1 MHGERGDWLC
11 QRSSL
16 EATTISASNIL
27 AINAGS
33 SSIKF
38 AVYTADLVRKLSG
51 ELDGIGAHF
60 HLAASNAAGVRL
72 VDQRWPPQDGND
84 IHHLLSQLMQWLE
97 KHLGAEK
104 LAAIGHRVAIG
115 GLEHTGPLR
124 VTPTVL
130 EKLRSLVPLAPLHQ
144 PRNLEPIEILKRLH
158 PSLPQVACFDTAFHR
173 TMPRVAELYGLPRS
187 LGEAG
192 ARRYGFHGLSY
203 EYISGRLA
211 DFDQR
216 AAGGRTVIAH
226 LGSGASMCALRAGQ
240 SIATTMG
247 FSPLSG
253 LVMGT
258 RSGDLDPGLM
268 IWLIRERGMTVD
280 QVEQMLYR
288 ESGLKGVSG
297 LSGDMRDLL
306 SSKEPFAREAVDL
319 FAYRISWELG
329 ALCATLEGLDSL
341 VFTAGIGEHAAEIRK
356 LVCKRMGWLG
366 IEIDNAAN
374 RQNASRISAANSRVS
389 VWVIPT
395 NEELMVAKHTA
406 ALALTSGAN

>member
-1 MHGERGDWLC
+1 M
-11 QRSSL
+11 
-16 EATTISASNIL
+16 
-27 AINAGS
+27 
-33 SSIKF
+33 
-38 AVYTADLVRKLSG
+38 
-51 ELDGIGAHF
+51 
-60 HLAASNAAGVRL
+60 ASNADGVQL
-72 VDQRWPPQDGND
+72 VDQRWPPQDGNNV
-84 IHHLLSQLMQWLE
+84 HHLLSQLMQWLE
-97 KHLGAEK
+97 KHLGAGK

-115 GLEHTGPLR
+115 GLEHTGPVLI
-124 VTPTVL
+124 TPTIL
-130 EKLRSLVPLAPLHQ
+130 ERLHSLIPLAPLHQ
-144 PRNLEPIEILKRLH
+144 PRNLEPIEILKRSH

-173 TMPRVAELYGLPRS
+173 TMPRVGELYGLPRS

-216 AAGGRTVIAH
+216 AASGRTLVAH
-226 LGSGASMCALRAGQ
+226 LGSGASMCALRAGR

-280 QVEQMLYR
+280 QLEQMLYR
-288 ESGLKGVSG
+288 ESGLKGISG

-319 FAYRISWELG
+319 FVYRVSWELG
-329 ALCATLEGLDSL
+329 ALCTTLEGLDSL
-341 VFTAGIGEHAAEIRK
+341 VFTAGIGEHATEIRK
-356 LVCKRMGWLG
+356 SVCERAAWLG
-366 IEIDNAAN
+366 IEIDNTAN
-374 RQNASRISAANSRVS
+374 RQNASRISAADSRVS

-406 ALALTSGAN
+406 GLALKPGAYGGLSS